1 MSSIVFHRAPTAAPN
16 TRFFTRLLAPLLAS
30 AIVCAS
36 LAQAADKTVTI
47 GYQADVEPSKLA
59 QAKGLYEKDSGY
71 RINWRKFNTGAD
83 VIYAMASGDVQV
95 GFTGSS
101 PLAAGITRG
110 LPIETFLV
118 AAEIGSAEAF
128 VVRNGSSINTPQDL
142 IGKKIAVPFVSTSHY
157 SLLAAL
163 KHWNIPASRVTVL
176 DLAPPEIA
184 AAWQRGDIDGAYV
197 WEPTLSKIQKT
208 GKIFTT
214 SAEVRKWGS
223 PTFLAWVVRKDF
235 ARSDPNV
242 LVSFA
247 KVTGQVNEDYRKN
260 GANWTASSPE
270 VEAIARISGSDPADV
285 PPLLHGTTYPL
296 LDEQPGT
303 ALLGGGT
310 AAALADTSKFLK
322 EQKRLDTLL
331 PDYRPTVTA
340 AYVQQA
346 IKQ

>member
-1 MSSIVFHRAPTAAPN
+1 MN
-16 TRFFTRLLAPLLAS
+16 TRFFIRLLAPLFAS
-30 AIVCAS
+30 AILGTS
-36 LAQAADKTVTI
+36 LAHAADKTVTI
-47 GYQADVEPSKLA
+47 GYQTDIEPSKIA
-59 QAKGLYEKDSGY
+59 QAKGRYEKDSGY
-71 RINWRKFNTGAD
+71 QINWRKFNTGAD
-83 VIYAMASGDVQV
+83 VIAAMASGDVQV

-101 PLAAGITRG
+101 PLAAGVTRG
-110 LPIETFLV
+110 LPIETFFV

-128 VVRNGSSINTPQDL
+128 VVRNGSNINTPQDL
-142 IGKKIAVPFVSTSHY
+142 IGKKIAVPFVSTTHY

-163 KHWNIPASRVTVL
+163 KHWNVPADRVTIL
-176 DLAPPEIA
+176 NLAPPEIA

-197 WEPTLSKIQKT
+197 WEPALGKIQKT

-235 ARSDPNV
+235 AQSHPDF

-260 GANWTASSPE
+260 GASWTASSPE
-270 VEAIARISGSDPADV
+270 VEAIARVSGSDPADV

-296 LDEQPGT
+296 LNEQPGST
-303 ALLGGGT
+303 LLGGGT
-310 AAALADTSKFLK
+310 ATALADTSKFLK